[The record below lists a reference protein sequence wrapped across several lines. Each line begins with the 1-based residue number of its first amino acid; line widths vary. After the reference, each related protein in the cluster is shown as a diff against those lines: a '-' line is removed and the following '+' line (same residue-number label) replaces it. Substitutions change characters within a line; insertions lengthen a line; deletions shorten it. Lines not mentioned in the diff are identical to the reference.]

1 MIVRLA
7 AVTLLIVAMTYT
19 LLPFMI
25 LPIYQSMRRV
35 SLDQLRAAVSLG
47 APPARAVLTAYLPA
61 TTPGIAAGCLL
72 VFILS
77 VGYYTLPALAAG
89 AAETTVSML
98 LVEFAVTIANSGM
111 AASMAS
117 LVLLIAAILFWFY
130 IRAFAPI
137 RGEVTRR
144 PARLES
150 DR

>member
-1 MIVRLA
+1 MNV
-7 AVTLLIVAMTYT
+7 V
-19 LLPFMI
+19 
-25 LPIYQSMRRV
+25 
-35 SLDQLRAAVSLG
+35 
-47 APPARAVLTAYLPA
+47 
-61 TTPGIAAGCLL
+61 AAGCLL

-98 LVEFAVTIANSGM
+98 LVEFAVTIANNGM

-117 LVLLIAAILFWFY
+117 LVLVIAAILFWFY

-144 PARLES
+144 PARPGS